1 MHTLPLNLV
10 VALLSGLISAAAD
23 PVAHGRGIP
32 SPLFSNVAVFVPPAD
47 YNDPRTLYARTAELP
62 NGDLLAT
69 WENYSPEPPLVYFPI
84 YLSKDGGESW
94 KPISKVEDQVNG
106 FGLRYQPFLYVLPT
120 AFGAFSAGTVLL
132 AGNSI
137 PTLLNTTHIDLYAS
151 TDNGYSWSFVSHIA
165 AGGEAVPDNG
175 LTPVWEPF
183 LMLYQNQMVCYY
195 SDQRDPA
202 HGQKLTHQI
211 SSDLKTWQAPV
222 DDVAYAEYTAR
233 PGMTT
238 VSHLPNG
245 SYIMTYEY
253 GTALNPAFQ
262 PYGFPAYY
270 RISDSPL
277 TFDSATGYPVISQD
291 GTQPQSS
298 PYNVWSPVGGKDGSI
313 IVSTGTHSEV
323 FVNRDLGA
331 PGAWEKVATPEG
343 ASYTRHLRVLKQNE
357 NHLLIMGAGILPPTN
372 GTNKVT
378 VSVVKIDGTLP

>member
-1 MHTLPLNLV
+1 MHMQLLSFVL
-10 VALLSGLISAAAD
+10 ALLPSLISA
-23 PVAHGRGIP
+23 VAVPHALARGIP
-32 SPLFSNVAVFVPPAD
+32 SPIFSNVTVFVPPAD
-47 YNDPRTLYARTAELP
+47 YNDPRTLYARTAQLP

-84 YLSKDGGESW
+84 YLSQDGGESW

-106 FGLRYQPFLYVLPT
+106 FGLRYQPFLYVLPQP
-120 AFGAFSAGTVLL
+120 FGGFSTGTVLL

-137 PTLLNTTHIDLYAS
+137 PTLLNSTHIDLYAS
-151 TDNGYSWSFVSHIA
+151 TDSGYTWSFVSHIA
-165 AGGEAVPDNG
+165 AGGEALPDNG

-183 LMLYQNQMVCYY
+183 LMLYADQMICYY

-202 HGQKLTHQI
+202 HGQKLSHQV
-211 SSDLKTWQAPV
+211 SSDLKTWQPPV

-253 GTALNPAFQ
+253 GTALNPAFH

-277 TFDSATGYPVISQD
+277 TFNTAIGYPIISQD

-313 IVSTGTHSEV
+313 IVSTGTHTEV
-323 FVNRDLGA
+323 FVNKELGA

-343 ASYTRHLRVLKQNE
+343 VSYTRHLRVLEQNE

-378 VSVVKIDGTLP
+378 VSVVKIDEALP

>member
-1 MHTLPLNLV
+1 MLLLNIVL
-10 VALLSGLISAAAD
+10 ALLPSLISA
-23 PVAHGRGIP
+23 VAVPDTLAKGIP
-32 SPLFSNVAVFVPPAD
+32 SPIFSNVTVFVPPAD
-47 YNDPRTLYARTAELP
+47 YNDPRTLYARTAQLP
-62 NGDLLAT
+62 NGDILAT

-84 YLSKDGGESW
+84 YLSQDGGESW

-106 FGLRYQPFLYVLPT
+106 FGLRYQPFLYVLPKP
-120 AFGAFSAGTVLL
+120 FGGFSAGTVLL

-137 PTLLNTTHIDLYAS
+137 PTLLNSTHIDLYAS
-151 TDNGYSWSFVSHIA
+151 TDSGHTWSFVSHIA
-165 AGGEAVPDNG
+165 AGGEALPNNG

-183 LMLYQNQMVCYY
+183 LMLYNNQMVCFY

-202 HGQKLTHQI
+202 HGQKLVHQV
-211 SSDLKTWQAPV
+211 SSDLKTWQSPV

-277 TFDSATGYPVISQD
+277 TFNSATGYPVISQD

-313 IVSTGTHSEV
+313 IVSTGTHTEV
-323 FVNRDLGA
+323 FVNTELGA

-343 ASYTRHLRVLKQNE
+343 VSYTRHLRVLKQNE
-357 NHLLIMGAGILPPTN
+357 NHLLVMGAGILPPAN
-372 GTNKVT
+372 GTNRVT
-378 VSVVKIDGTLP
+378 VSVMKIDEKLP

>member
-10 VALLSGLISAAAD
+10 VALLSGLISATAV
-23 PVAHGRGIP
+23 PVVHGRDIP
-32 SPLFSNVAVFVPPAD
+32 SPLFSDVTVFVPPAD

-84 YLSKDGGESW
+84 YLSQDGGESW

-120 AFGAFSAGTVLL
+120 PIGAFSAGTVLL

-183 LMLYQNQMVCYY
+183 LMLYQNQMICYY

-270 RISDSPL
+270 RTSDSPL
-277 TFDSATGYPVISQD
+277 TFASATGYPVISQD

-298 PYNVWSPVGGKDGSI
+298 PYNVWSPIGGKDGSI

-323 FVNRDLGA
+323 FVNTDLGA
-331 PGAWEKVATPEG
+331 PGSWEKVATPEG
-343 ASYTRHLRVLKQNE
+343 VSYSRHLRVLEQNE
-357 NHLLIMGAGILPPTN
+357 NHLLIMGAGILPPAN